1 MEKCNAQF
9 PLTRTPQIQVQ
20 LERHAI
26 NVYDFPDSELT
37 ASQKSLPALMPFGG
51 SSSRDWG
58 EKIVMCYLQR

>member
-1 MEKCNAQF
+1 MHMLQS

-51 SSSRDWG
+51 SPAIEERRS
-58 EKIVMCYLQR
+58 